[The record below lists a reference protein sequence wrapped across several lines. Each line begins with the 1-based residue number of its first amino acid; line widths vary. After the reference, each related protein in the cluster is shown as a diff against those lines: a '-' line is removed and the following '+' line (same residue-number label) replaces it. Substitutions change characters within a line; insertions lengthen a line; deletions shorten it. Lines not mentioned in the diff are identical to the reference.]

1 MTEADIIGLLF
12 ARSEEALVEI
22 ATKYGSLYRSIIKN
36 ILENES
42 DVAECEND
50 VLLAIWNS
58 IPPNKPQHLGAYVSR
73 IARNVSINRFK
84 ANTRTKRNGGF
95 VSTIDELAECIPEH
109 FSKDLIKREDNKA
122 ISQAINSFLKECEP
136 QTRVLFIR
144 RYFFMESLE
153 SVAKRFGISKNQASV
168 KLFRARNRLKELLE
182 KEEIEL

>member
-22 ATKYGSLYRSIIKN
+22 AAKYGSLYRSIIKN

-58 IPPNKPQHLGAYVSR
+58 IPPNRPQRLGAYISR
-73 IARNVSINRFK
+73 VARNVSINRFK
-84 ANTRTKRNGGF
+84 ANTRAKRNGGF
-95 VSTIDELAECIPEH
+95 VSAFDELAECIPEH
-109 FSKDLIKREDNKA
+109 FSKDLAKRADNDA
-122 ISQAINSFLKECEP
+122 ISKTINDFLKECEP
-136 QTRVLFIR
+136 QTRVIFIR
-144 RYFFMESLE
+144 RYFFMESIE
-153 SVAKRFGISKNQASV
+153 SMAKRFGISKNRVSV